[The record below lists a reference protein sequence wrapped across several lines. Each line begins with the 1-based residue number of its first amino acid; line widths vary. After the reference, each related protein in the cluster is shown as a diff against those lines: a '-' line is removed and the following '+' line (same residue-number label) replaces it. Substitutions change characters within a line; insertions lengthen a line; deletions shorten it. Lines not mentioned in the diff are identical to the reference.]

1 MVSKDIRKRI
11 RQIEIHTKRLLRGS
25 LVGQSS
31 SAVKGSGLEFDQ
43 IREYQ
48 QGDDVRFI
56 DWKSSAR
63 MDKLMMR
70 QYIEERSRSIVLAV
84 DISGSSFFGS
94 GAKTKYQVMQE
105 VAAVLA
111 LAGEMAKDR
120 IGLLLFSD
128 EVELFL
134 PPNSGQKHV
143 RYLLE
148 QLFSYTPKRKKT
160 SVTSALEYMAK
171 FRIKDAVIFLI
182 SDFISPSFRKA
193 LSIVAKRYELIAIR
207 CLDKNE
213 IEIPRVGFLPM
224 VDDETGVMTIVNLR
238 SKKSRVSKFC
248 HERLLNQNRIFST
261 YGIDLLEVES
271 AQPYIQEMVRFFK
284 KRMLY

>member
-1 MVSKDIRKRI
+1 MVSKDVRKRI

-48 QGDDVRFI
+48 QGDDVRYI

-63 MDKLMMR
+63 MDKLMIR

-84 DISGSSFFGS
+84 DISGSSFFSS
-94 GAKTKYQVMQE
+94 GVKTKYQVMQE
-105 VAAVLA
+105 VAAVIA

-128 EVELFL
+128 EVELFI

-148 QLFSYTPKRKKT
+148 QLFSYAPKRKKT
-160 SVTSALEYMAK
+160 SVTTALEYVAK
-171 FRIKDAVIFLI
+171 FRIKDAVVFLI
-182 SDFISPSFRKA
+182 SDFISPSFEKA
-193 LSIVAKRYELIAIR
+193 LSIVAKRYELIAVR

-213 IEIPRVGFLPM
+213 REMPRVGFLPM
-224 VDDETGVMTIVNLR
+224 VDDETGVMTIVNLG
-238 SKKSRVSKFC
+238 SKKARVNRFC

-261 YGIDLLEVES
+261 YGIDLLEVKI

>member
-1 MVSKDIRKRI
+1 MISNDILKRI

-31 SAVKGSGLEFDQ
+31 SAVKGSGFEFDQ

-63 MDKLMMR
+63 MDKLMIR

-84 DISGSSFFGS
+84 DISGSTQFGS
-94 GAKTKYQVMQE
+94 GKISKQEVMYE

-111 LAGEMAKDR
+111 LAGDMAKDR
-120 IGLLLFSD
+120 VGLLLFSD
-128 EVELFL
+128 QVELFI
-134 PPNSGQKHV
+134 PPGTGQKHV

-148 QLFSYTPKRKKT
+148 NLFSYSAQHKKT
-160 SVTSALEYMAK
+160 SIKVALEYVAK
-171 FRIKDAVIFLI
+171 FNMKDAVVFFI
-182 SDFISPSFRKA
+182 SDFISPSFEKA
-193 LSIVAKRYELIAIR
+193 LSIVAKKYELIAVR

-213 IEIPRVGFLPM
+213 LAMPKVGFLSM
-224 VDDETGVMTIVNLR
+224 VDDETGILTTVNLNT
-238 SKKSRVSKFC
+238 KKSSVTSYC
-248 HERLLNQNRIFST
+248 HKRIYNQNRMFNK
-261 YGIDLLEVES
+261 YGIDLLEVKS
-271 AQPYIQEMVRFFK
+271 GQPYIKEMVRFFQM
-284 KRMLY
+284 RMLY